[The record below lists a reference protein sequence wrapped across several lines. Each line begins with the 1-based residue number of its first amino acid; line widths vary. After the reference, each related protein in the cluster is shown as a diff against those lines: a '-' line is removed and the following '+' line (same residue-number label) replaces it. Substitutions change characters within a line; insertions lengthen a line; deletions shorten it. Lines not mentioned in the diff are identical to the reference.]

1 MRLKKYKI
9 RRQNCQTFL
18 VNFYLRTLEFLGNI
32 PHFCRREDP
41 RSHLP
46 SVHSVQEVLFIK
58 ELGRRVGWFGEDQ
71 GVFLGD
77 TDPQLS
83 FQRYQRSSSISSI
96 ET

>member
-1 MRLKKYKI
+1 M
-9 RRQNCQTFL
+9 
-18 VNFYLRTLEFLGNI
+18 
-32 PHFCRREDP
+32 
-41 RSHLP
+41 P

-83 FQRYQRSSSISSI
+83 FQRY
-96 ET
+96 

>member
-1 MRLKKYKI
+1 M
-9 RRQNCQTFL
+9 
-18 VNFYLRTLEFLGNI
+18 
-32 PHFCRREDP
+32 
-41 RSHLP
+41 P

-83 FQRYQRSSSISSI
+83 FQRYQRSSSISSFK
-96 ET
+96 T